1 MKEKHIDKLEPLPDN
16 INITEVHFTRKF
28 NLGNYETMD
37 IGYVATVAPGQKPED
52 AIRALDK
59 ETTKYRKAREVI

>member
-1 MKEKHIDKLEPLPDN
+1 MKGDK

-37 IGYVATVAPGQKPED
+37 IGFVATVAEEQNHTDVLK
-52 AIRALDK
+52 ALDQ
-59 ETTKYRKAREVI
+59 ETIKYRKAREAK

>member
-1 MKEKHIDKLEPLPDN
+1 MTTKNK

-37 IGYVATVAPGQKPED
+37 IGYVATVAPDQNSTEVIK
-52 AIRALDK
+52 ALDLA
-59 ETTKYRKAREVI
+59 TIAYRKERKAGDKA

>member
-1 MKEKHIDKLEPLPDN
+1 MKEDK

-37 IGYVATVAPGQKPED
+37 IGYVATIASNQKPED
-52 AIRALDK
+52 VLKALDL
-59 ETTKYRKAREVI
+59 ETIKYRKGREVK